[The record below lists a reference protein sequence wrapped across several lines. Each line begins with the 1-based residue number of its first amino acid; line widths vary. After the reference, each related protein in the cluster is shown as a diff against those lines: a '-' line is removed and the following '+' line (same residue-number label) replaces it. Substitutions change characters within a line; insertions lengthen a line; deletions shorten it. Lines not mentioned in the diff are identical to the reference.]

1 MSYFGNSGPAQD
13 GGFLGGIERG
23 ANRLHNARVTRAR
36 YSKSINGPVS
46 RLMRDLTPDSSY
58 PDPEILNTRA
68 ENFIQSYDAYVT
80 TKEAEAQGRTTAA
93 YVDAAAERYQADR
106 DAIVEWAEAGPY
118 VREGK
123 AMALSGT
130 AVITA
135 IAAVYLFTRVRI
147 PILRPVRPRQSP
159 MYAIWS

>member
-1 MSYFGNSGPAQD
+1 MSYFGNSGPSQD
-13 GGFLGGIERG
+13 GGFLSGIERG

-68 ENFIQSYDAYVT
+68 ENFIQSYDNYVNV
-80 TKEAEAQGRTTAA
+80 KAAEAEGRTTPS
-93 YVDAAAERYQADR
+93 YVEQATKQYHAVR
-106 DAIVEWAEAGPY
+106 DAIVAWAESGPY